1 MKGNHRVVL
10 MPNVVEVKRL
20 CEQVGVGVGGNGGDA
35 VPPGE
40 HAREV
45 SKRLSGVEV
54 LEKARKD
61 VVTIDTTGE
70 AASLEESKIEVAQ
83 GGRKGTRRRRK

>member
-1 MKGNHRVVL
+1 

-20 CEQVGVGVGGNGGDA
+20 CEQVGVGGDA
-35 VPPGE
+35 VPSGE

-45 SKRLSGVEV
+45 SKRLDGVEV

-61 VVTIDTTGE
+61 VVAIGTTGE
-70 AASLEESKIEVAQ
+70 AVSLEESKIEVAQ
-83 GGRKGTRRRRK
+83 GDEKVPGEGGSKGSDRGGC